1 MPRSIHDNKGSAELR
16 SASTECT
23 ATCEAA
29 TPDGIHL
36 CPKHARQLTD
46 CLREVP
52 GTWADI
58 LTSARKLDVGA
69 GSVGGGGGKA
79 SSQEPANLDA
89 LDKARTLEVILRG
102 WAEHLGQA
110 AGEPP
115 AVAAWLY
122 VRRDIILRQEWA
134 GDLLQELRDALN
146 DCNRAT
152 DRAGQRV
159 FAGMC
164 PTEHEDG
171 TTCEQPLYA
180 LTGRP
185 YARCRECGQEWDV
198 SDWRERALAAAE
210 YQHGTAAEISRM
222 LSDPVTREALPQATI
237 RQWARRGKLEAAY
250 CQVADRRNVYRVSDV
265 RDLWAATKAAGY
277 KRARLAA

>member
-1 MPRSIHDNKGSAELR
+1 MIV
-16 SASTECT
+16 CT
-23 ATCEAA
+23 AACEAA
-29 TPDGIHL
+29 IPDGVHL
-36 CPKHARQLTD
+36 CPKHHQQLTD

-102 WAEHLGQA
+102 WAEQVSVVAPSFTPPQIAARLYRQQA
-110 AGEPP
+110 
-115 AVAAWLY
+115 W
-122 VRRDIILRQEWA
+122 ILRQEWA
-134 GDLLQELRDALN
+134 GDFLQELRDALN

-185 YARCRECGQEWDV
+185 YARCRECQQEWDV
-198 SDWRERALAAAE
+198 TDWRERALEAAE
-210 YQHGTAAEISRM
+210 YHHGTAAEISRM
-222 LSDPVTREALPQATI
+222 LSDPATMQLLPQATI
-237 RQWARRGKLEAAY
+237 RSWARRGKLEAVY
-250 CQVADRRNVYRVSDV
+250 CQVADRRNVYRVADV
-265 RDLWAATKAAGY
+265 RGLWAAAKASSYSHRMKAA
-277 KRARLAA
+277 

>member
-1 MPRSIHDNKGSAELR
+1 MTN
-16 SASTECT
+16 CT
-23 ATCEAA
+23 SCIDAKN
-29 TPDGIHL
+29 GIHL
-36 CPKHARQLTD
+36 CPKHIRQLTS

-52 GTWADI
+52 STWADI
-58 LTSARKLDVGA
+58 LTSARKLDVGT

-102 WAEHLGQA
+102 WAEQVSVVAPSYTPPQIAARLYRQQA
-110 AGEPP
+110 
-115 AVAAWLY
+115 W
-122 VRRDIILRQEWA
+122 ILRQEWA
-134 GDLLQELRDALN
+134 GDFLQELRDSLN

-164 PTEHEDG
+164 PTENEATVCG
-171 TTCEQPLYA
+171 EPLYA

-185 YARCRECGQEWDV
+185 YARCRTCGQEWDV
-198 SDWRERALAAAE
+198 SDWRERALEAAE
-210 YQHGTAAEISRM
+210 LQHGTASQISRM

-237 RQWARRGKLEAAY
+237 RQWAKRGKITAAGQDDKGHPLY
-250 CQVADRRNVYRVSDV
+250 LVADV
-265 RDLWAATKAAGY
+265 RSTWALTKAAAYRRGQLV
-277 KRARLAA
+277 A

>member
-1 MPRSIHDNKGSAELR
+1 M
-16 SASTECT
+16 TECT

-36 CPKHARQLTD
+36 CPKHAQQLTD

-52 GTWADI
+52 GTWSDI

-79 SSQEPANLDA
+79 SSQEPVNLDA

-102 WAEHLGQA
+102 WAEQVSVVAPSFTPPQIAARLYRQQA
-110 AGEPP
+110 
-115 AVAAWLY
+115 W
-122 VRRDIILRQEWA
+122 ILRQEWA

-164 PTEHEDG
+164 PTEHDG
-171 TTCEQPLYA
+171 NVCGQPLYA

-185 YARCRECGQEWDV
+185 YARCRECQQEWDV

-237 RQWARRGKLEAAY
+237 RQWARRGKLEAAW